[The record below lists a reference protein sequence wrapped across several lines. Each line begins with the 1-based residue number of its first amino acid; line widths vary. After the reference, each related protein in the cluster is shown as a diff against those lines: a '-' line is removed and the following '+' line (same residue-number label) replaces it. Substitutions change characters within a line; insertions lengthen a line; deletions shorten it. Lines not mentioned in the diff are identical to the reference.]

1 MATTRRPAAKT
12 AAPKPPAKRAAAKR
26 TTARSTTTKTA
37 TLRAV
42 PDGMAGEVELTPAAK
57 RKTIAEAAAS
67 GSQRD
72 LLEATRDRIARTL
85 DDPKCPPR
93 DLASLTK
100 RLTDIADQIAA
111 LDLRAKEE
119 GADSESIP
127 DDDTYGEASI

>member
-12 AAPKPPAKRAAAKR
+12 AAKRPAAKRA
-26 TTARSTTTKTA
+26 TTRKTA
-37 TLRAV
+37 ALSVV
-42 PDGMAGEVELTPAAK
+42 PDKPADQGETSAEAPK

-119 GADSESIP
+119 GADSEQIP
-127 DDDTYGEASI
+127 DDDTYGAASI

>member
-12 AAPKPPAKRAAAKR
+12 AAKPPAKRAAAKR
-26 TTARSTTTKTA
+26 TTARSSTTRKTA

-42 PDGMAGEVELTPAAK
+42 PDGMAGEVELTGPAKA
-57 RKTIAEAAAS
+57 RTIADAAAN
-67 GSQRD
+67 GTQRE
-72 LLEATRDRIARTL
+72 LLEATRDRIARAL

-100 RLTDIADQIAA
+100 RLTDIADTIAA

-119 GADSESIP
+119 GAEGEQIP
-127 DDDTYGEASI
+127 DDDTYGQASI